1 MKKVVLSGA
10 LMLSAVVVCLNVG
23 ISKTGEAQVSMQ
35 FGKLMVGSLRAAG
48 MYAKEKARAAGMYTK
63 KKARAGV
70 EDEAKMNVQDESKTN
85 VQESLQLGVPF
96 ISQGNT
102 MVCEATSLL
111 EALTYLGITN
121 QSLSEFVNSMP
132 RAYDDNPYHGFSGEW
147 RFNVEGTY
155 QGMMLDPLEAW
166 ARGLGCSTARVTHVD
181 EIRDAIRRGEPVI
194 VWVVYKFEQ
203 PEYRDFAWGRAVW
216 NGHVVCIEGFNG
228 NLFHVVDPALGKY
241 DVSGEALQNSL
252 NVTRMGLAVGR

>member
-35 FGKLMVGSLRAAG
+35 FGKLMVESLRAAG
-48 MYAKEKARAAGMYTK
+48 MYAKEKART
-63 KKARAGV
+63 GV
-70 EDEAKMNVQDESKTN
+70 EDEAKTNVQD
-85 VQESLQLGVPF
+85 SLQLGVPF

-111 EALTYLGITN
+111 EALTYLGVTN
-121 QSLSEFVNSMP
+121 QSLMEFVNSMP
-132 RAYDDNPYHGFSGEW
+132 KAYDDNPYHGFSGEW

-155 QGMMLDPLEAW
+155 QGMMLDSLEAW
-166 ARGLGCSTARVTHVD
+166 ARGLGCSTSRVTHVD
-181 EIRDAIRRGEPVI
+181 EIRDALRRGEPVI

-216 NGHVVCIEGFNG
+216 NGHVVCIEGFYG

>member
-35 FGKLMVGSLRAAG
+35 FGKLMVESLRAAG
-48 MYAKEKARAAGMYTK
+48 MYAKEKARVGGMYAK
-63 KKARAGV
+63 EKARADV
-70 EDEAKMNVQDESKTN
+70 EDESRVDVENEAKTN
-85 VQESLQLGVPF
+85 VQDSLQLGVPF

>member
-35 FGKLMVGSLRAAG
+35 FGKLMVDSLRAAS
-48 MYAKEKARAAGMYTK
+48 MYTKEKARAG
-63 KKARAGV
+63 
-70 EDEAKMNVQDESKTN
+70 VQDGSKTN
-85 VQESLQLGVPF
+85 VQDSLQLGVPF

-194 VWVVYKFEQ
+194 VWVVYKFKQ